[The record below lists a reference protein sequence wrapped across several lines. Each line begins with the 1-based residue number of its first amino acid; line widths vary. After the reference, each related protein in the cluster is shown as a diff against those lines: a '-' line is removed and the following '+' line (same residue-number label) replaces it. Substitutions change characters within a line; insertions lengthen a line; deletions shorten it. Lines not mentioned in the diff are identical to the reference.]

1 MDSQRQRAELE
12 ENPLAEPAKLLI
24 VAAHHRPVSE
34 EQHSEVELKENL
46 LAVHE
51 KPLVLAAKE
60 PLPVWAAQHSQV
72 AIVQPQAKPLERSQL
87 ATRPV
92 FLLQRVRV
100 CQCWTDR
107 GPSVPVQARPVD
119 QKYNRAVHC
128 GVRPICDRYLRKRNR
143 DGAVDCG
150 NKCNRSPHKHGG
162 RAQPCPISVPD
173 KCPCL
178 PHPFAD

>member
-1 MDSQRQRAELE
+1 MDSPRQRVELLAKPAE
-12 ENPLAEPAKLLI
+12 LLI

-34 EQHSEVELKENL
+34 EQPSEVELKKNL
-46 LAVHE
+46 RAVQE

-60 PLPVWAAQHSQV
+60 RLPVWAAQHSQV
-72 AIVQPQAKPLERSQL
+72 AIVQTQAKPLERSQL

-92 FLLQRVRV
+92 FLLQRVRA
-100 CQCWTDR
+100 CQCWIDR

-119 QKYNRAVHC
+119 QKYSRVVHC
-128 GVRPICDRYLRKRNR
+128 GVRPICDRYPQKRNR

-150 NKCNRSPHKHGG
+150 NKCSRSPHKCGG
-162 RAQPCPISVPD
+162 RAPPCPISARD